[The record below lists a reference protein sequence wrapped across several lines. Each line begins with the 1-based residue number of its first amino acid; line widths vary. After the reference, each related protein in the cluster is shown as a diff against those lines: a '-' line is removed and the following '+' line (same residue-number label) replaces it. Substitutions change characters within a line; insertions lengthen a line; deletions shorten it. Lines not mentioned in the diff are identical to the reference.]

1 MNASAATLNA
11 AGNPIELL
19 VKWLSEA
26 KALDGDNYNA
36 MALATADSTGFP
48 NVRIMLLK
56 EVDERGL
63 SFFSNEESD
72 KGREIAAN
80 PRSAFAL
87 HLRPL
92 RRQIRGRGYVER
104 LSPQDS
110 DLYFATRPRES
121 QISAWVSAQ
130 SRPIPDRFKLDDN
143 FKIIAERYSGEPV
156 PRPPYWVGYR
166 LSPLV
171 LEFWSERPHR
181 LHERLCYSRERIDD
195 GWKATFL
202 YP

>member
-1 MNASAATLNA
+1 MSGGAAVLNEA
-11 AGNPIELL
+11 ENPIELL
-19 VKWLSEA
+19 LNWLLEA
-26 KALDGDNYNA
+26 KASDGDNYNA
-36 MALATADSTGFP
+36 MALATADFLGFP
-48 NVRIMLLK
+48 NVRMMLLK

-63 SFFSNEESD
+63 SFFSNEDSD

-87 HLRPL
+87 HLRLL

-104 LSPQDS
+104 LSSQDS

-121 QISAWVSAQ
+121 QIGAWVSLQ
-130 SRPIPDRFKLDDN
+130 SRPLPDQSTTEDGFKN
-143 FKIIAERYSGEPV
+143 IAERYSGKSV
-156 PRPPYWVGYR
+156 PRPPYWIGYR

-171 LEFWSERPHR
+171 IEFWLDKPHR
-181 LHERLCYSRERIDD
+181 LHERLRFFRESVDD
-195 GWKATFL
+195 NWRKVFL

>member
-1 MNASAATLNA
+1 MSAGTTTLNA
-11 AGNPIELL
+11 TENPITQL
-19 VKWLSEA
+19 VKWLAEA
-26 KALDGDNYNA
+26 KVLDRDNYNA
-36 MALATADSTGFP
+36 MALATADSLGLP

-80 PRSAFAL
+80 PRAAFAL

-92 RRQIRGRGYVER
+92 RRQIRGRGNVER
-104 LSPQDS
+104 LSSQDS

-121 QISAWVSAQ
+121 QIGAWVSAQ
-130 SRPIPDRFKLDDN
+130 SRPLPDQSTIEDGFKN
-143 FKIIAERYSGEPV
+143 ITGRYSGKSV

-166 LSPLV
+166 LTPLV
-171 LEFWSERPHR
+171 IEFWLDRPHR
-181 LHERLCYSRERIDD
+181 LHERLRYFRESVDD
-195 GWKATFL
+195 DWSKAFL